1 MLMPKLSHITATDI
15 TVILMPTVTA
25 IITARDLLMPK
36 LSPITAMVITVIL
49 MPIVMDTIMERG
61 PLMLSLLPQLNL
73 KPQLSLKPQLMLSP
87 PQPQSLVMV
96 TVILMP
102 IITVTTTAKGLLML
116 SLITAMDTTAILMLT
131 VTDITMERD
140 LLMPKLSPITVMVIM
155 AILMPTVTD
164 IITARDPLMLSL
176 PIPTLTCLVAIL
188 TVISATTAIIIKLLD

>member
-1 MLMPKLSHITATDI
+1 
-15 TVILMPTVTA
+15 
-25 IITARDLLMPK
+25 MPK

-87 PQPQSLVMV
+87 PQPQSLIMVTMVMV

-116 SLITAMDTTAILMLT
+116 SLITAMDTTAILMPT
-131 VTDITMERD
+131 VTDITMARD
-140 LLMPKLSPITVMVIM
+140 L
-155 AILMPTVTD
+155 
-164 IITARDPLMLSL
+164 LMLSL
-176 PIPTLTCLVAIL
+176 PIPTLSCLASSL

>member
-1 MLMPKLSHITATDI
+1 MGTATDI

-25 IITARDLLMPK
+25 IIMARGL
-36 LSPITAMVITVIL
+36 
-49 MPIVMDTIMERG
+49 
-61 PLMLSLLPQLNL
+61 LMLSLLPQLNL

-87 PQPQSLVMV
+87 PQPQRL
-96 TVILMP
+96 
-102 IITVTTTAKGLLML
+102 ITVTTTAKGLLML
-116 SLITAMDTTAILMLT
+116 SLITAMDTTAILMPT

-140 LLMPKLSPITVMVIM
+140 LLMPKPSPITVMVM

-188 TVISATTAIIIKLLD
+188 TVISATTAVIIKLLD